1 MDLRAVQA
9 VRSGDVNAV
18 LVLLVDRGTQLAQRF
33 QMEINRTAAD
43 RATSQRRDER
53 LAETMHQRA
62 GEQDRNARRAGQRVD
77 IRHIGELHMR
87 RVDVDDAVGAI
98 HLHIHAM
105 QAQQIGHHM
114 HIANL
119 GHVLQHRFAGGEQR
133 RDHRLAHEVLRATH
147 LDRAVQRF
155 AADHMQDIVLRFRH
169 PQHSYSFAGPPRTS
183 HPLVCHTAC
192 GGHVKCAGS
201 RLPCRSERFSIR
213 NMRVPSSA
221 KRT

>member
-1 MDLRAVQA
+1 M
-9 VRSGDVNAV
+9 NAV

-105 QAQQIGHHM
+105 QAQ
-114 HIANL
+114 
-119 GHVLQHRFAGGEQR
+119 
-133 RDHRLAHEVLRATH
+133 
-147 LDRAVQRF
+147 
-155 AADHMQDIVLRFRH
+155 
-169 PQHSYSFAGPPRTS
+169 
-183 HPLVCHTAC
+183 
-192 GGHVKCAGS
+192 
-201 RLPCRSERFSIR
+201 
-213 NMRVPSSA
+213 
-221 KRT
+221 